1 MLATGMR
8 ACSTLLAVLA
18 LAVAP
23 TQASASPQDV
33 VATHASASP
42 KDIVATHAF
51 IEANY
56 ALARASV
63 AMIAPA
69 QAKIE
74 GLNGSLAQ
82 ECPLLGA
89 GSPENEASQPIS
101 HEVAVAILSLKYAAA
116 AGPIRTFLDATGRLR
131 WSNATVT
138 HTARRYAGD
147 LRELASVT
155 VPNLCADVR
164 TWKASGFQVVPA
176 AVVSLVARVE
186 ATVPEPIPPRLLSP
200 FERGADARLLA
211 RTMSLETKLE
221 ENEVRVSQLDWYQL
235 LETLGL
241 NP

>member
-1 MLATGMR
+1 M
-8 ACSTLLAVLA
+8 LA

-23 TQASASPQDV
+23 TQARASPQDV
-33 VATHASASP
+33 SATHAY
-42 KDIVATHAF
+42 

-63 AMIAPA
+63 AVIAPA

-101 HEVAVAILSLKYAAA
+101 HEVAVAILSLKYGAD
-116 AGPIRTFLDATGRLR
+116 AGAIRTFLNATGRLR

-138 HTARRYAGD
+138 RAARRYAGD

-155 VPNLCADVR
+155 LPSLCADVR

-176 AVVSLVARVE
+176 AVASLVARVE
-186 ATVPEPIPPRLLSP
+186 GTVPAPIPSRLLSP

-221 ENEVRVSQLDWYQL
+221 ENEFRVSQLDWYQL
-235 LETLGL
+235 LETVGL